1 MTLIVCRIQP
11 ALRGQASFLMEKFR
25 PLRDHLGDR
34 GPNSLRR
41 RPSPFDYIACYMT
54 GELSYENPRRK
65 DLAKPG
71 ITDDDR

>member
-1 MTLIVCRIQP
+1 MPSCIGLNILQ
-11 ALRGQASFLMEKFR
+11 
-25 PLRDHLGDR
+25 
-34 GPNSLRR
+34 R
-41 RPSPFDYIACYMT
+41 RPSPFDYIACYMA